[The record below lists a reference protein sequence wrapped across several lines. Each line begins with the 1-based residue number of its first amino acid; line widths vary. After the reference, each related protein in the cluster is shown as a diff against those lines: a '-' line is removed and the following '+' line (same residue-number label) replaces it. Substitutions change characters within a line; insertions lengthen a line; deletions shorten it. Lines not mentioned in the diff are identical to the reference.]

1 MISELL
7 VGFARVGVTPT
18 PLLEFFDHHFASR
31 INTFSDEVRMGLCD
45 E

>member
-1 MISELL
+1 MSELL
-7 VGFARVGVTPT
+7 IGFARVGVTPT
-18 PLLEFFDHHFASR
+18 PLLEFFDHQFASR